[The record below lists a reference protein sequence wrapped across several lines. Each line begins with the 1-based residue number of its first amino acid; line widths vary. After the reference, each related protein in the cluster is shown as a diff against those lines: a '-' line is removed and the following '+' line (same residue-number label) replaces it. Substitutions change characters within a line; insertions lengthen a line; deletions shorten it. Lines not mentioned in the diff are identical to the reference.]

1 LALRRLRRIKR
12 AAVSANP
19 KKRRAASAMRRF
31 VITGVIV
38 VEVVVVVD
46 VFEPSLATILG
57 STAIV
62 DE

>member
-1 LALRRLRRIKR
+1 
-12 AAVSANP
+12 
-19 KKRRAASAMRRF
+19 MRRF

-46 VFEPSLATILG
+46 VLEPSLATILG